1 MAVLACVQRRA
12 ATKAWSAPASRAVS
26 PRPSIAGSKLALP
39 SPSISPSASVHAT
52 SFGGRDVRTSAVEFA
67 GAARRWSSGATR
79 PSVTVEPFYLGVEGA
94 PSPAPAADV
103 AKDET
108 QRNSDEARETSRR
121 RRREHAA
128 AMGALHALG
137 SAADAGALRSSIAA
151 AEAHVRILPALEE
164 ELQVARLRLQTLG
177 AEKVAGVGGGLATIS
192 DDLGGSRTISGGLA
206 TISEVAD
213 HTTHAERGWT
223 AHEWQ
228 GRTPSVAVPLAEL
241 RAATTN
247 FDEAAKVGEGG
258 FASVYRA
265 AHLPSIPGVQ
275 DVAIKKHHVNATM
288 AAGAWRGA
296 RGTPP
301 QSTLATLGQSLSAN
315 QSPDFADLQQEVA
328 LLQRCSHAHL
338 LPLLGHCLERTAP
351 CLLFPLCVGGSLQ
364 ARLQP
369 SAGEHWTSLQRLG
382 FWSVP
387 PPLGWR
393 QRLQVVQEASEAL
406 SYLHTPTATKPRIV
420 HRDVKPANILLDA
433 NLHARLADTGFA
445 KATQHAD
452 ERLTLSVG
460 QGACYTP
467 GYADPIIINGSE
479 YSAVTDGYAVG
490 MTLLVCL
497 TNRSPIAMVD
507 RCEAEFGREWDEIS
521 GHEIAGGTDW
531 PPDVADAIKRLCF
544 AGGSSHASLCAD
556 RRRNRLSID
565 QMLHQLR
572 ELQGTPA

>member
-1 MAVLACVQRRA
+1 M
-12 ATKAWSAPASRAVS
+12 
-26 PRPSIAGSKLALP
+26 KLALP
-39 SPSISPSASVHAT
+39 SPSISPSASLRAA
-52 SFGGRDVRTSAVEFA
+52 SYGGRDVRSSAVEIA
-67 GAARRWSSGATR
+67 GAARRWASFNSGNRPGTTTAEPSLIESSPTA
-79 PSVTVEPFYLGVEGA
+79 A
-94 PSPAPAADV
+94 PSTADV
-103 AKDET
+103 GFFHQDAH
-108 QRNSDEARETSRR
+108 SDEAREKSRR
-121 RRREHAA
+121 QRREHAA

-137 SAADAGALRSSIAA
+137 SADDAGALRSSIAA
-151 AEAHVRILPALEE
+151 AEAHIRTLPALEE
-164 ELQVARLRLQTLG
+164 ELQVAKLRLQTLG
-177 AEKVAGVGGGLATIS
+177 AEYAATVG
-192 DDLGGSRTISGGLA
+192 GGLA

-213 HTTHAERGWT
+213 HGTHAHEAAERNAT
-223 AHEWQ
+223 WQ

-241 RAATTN
+241 RAATAN

-275 DVAIKKHHVNATM
+275 EVAIKKHHVNATL
-288 AAGAWRGA
+288 AAGAWRKD

-301 QSTLATLGQSLSAN
+301 QSTLAMVGQSLSAN

-369 SAGEHWTSLQRLG
+369 AAGEHWTSLQRLG
-382 FWSVP
+382 FSSVP
-387 PPLGWR
+387 PPLSWR
-393 QRLQVVQEASEAL
+393 QRLQIVQEASEAL
-406 SYLHTPTATKPRIV
+406 SYLHTPTPTKPRIV

-452 ERLTLSVG
+452 ERLALSVG

-467 GYADPIIINGSE
+467 GYADPIIINGGE
-479 YSAVTDGYAVG
+479 YSSVTDGFAVG

-507 RCEAEFGREWDEIS
+507 RCEGEFGRGWDDIS
-521 GHEIAGGTDW
+521 GHEIAGGTAW
-531 PPDVADAIKRLCF
+531 PPDVADAVKRLCF
-544 AGGSSHASLCAD
+544 SAGGSHASLCAD
-556 RRRNRLSID
+556 RRRNRSSIEKT
-565 QMLHQLR
+565 MHALG
-572 ELQGTPA
+572 ELMKAAPAEAR